1 MRTVFAFLSLSFLLS
16 WSCGQERMNINS
28 LKQGTFKTVL
38 DDSELSSTAVRN
50 DSIQIE
56 SFNNKLDTFKIF
68 WKNDFE
74 YVLTKTHPKT
84 LLDSTPFH
92 VKIIEVKQNSYSFV
106 ASYKGSNFKQKGT
119 AVKLED

>member
-1 MRTVFAFLSLSFLLS
+1 MRTVFAFLSFCFLLA

-106 ASYKGSNFKQKGT
+106 ASYKGSNFKQKGI

>member
-1 MRTVFAFLSLSFLLS
+1 
-16 WSCGQERMNINS
+16 MNINS
-28 LKQGTFKTVL
+28 LKQGTFKTIL

-56 SFNNKLDTFKIF
+56 SFNKKLDTFKIF

-74 YVLTKTHPKT
+74 YVLTKTNPKT
-84 LLDSTPFH
+84 LLDSTPFQ
-92 VKIIEVKQNSYSFV
+92 VKIIEVKQNSYSFI

-119 AVKLED
+119 AVKLAD

>member
-1 MRTVFAFLSLSFLLS
+1 MRTVFAFLSFCFLLA
-16 WSCGQERMNINS
+16 WSCGHERMNINS

-106 ASYKGSNFKQKGT
+106 ASYKGSNFKQKGI

>member
-1 MRTVFAFLSLSFLLS
+1 
-16 WSCGQERMNINS
+16 MNINS

-38 DDSELSSTAVRN
+38 DDSELSSTAVRK

-74 YVLTKTHPKT
+74 YVLTKTNPKT
-84 LLDSTPFH
+84 LLDSTPFQ
-92 VKIIEVKQNSYSFV
+92 VKIIEVKQNSYSFI

-119 AVKLED
+119 AVKLAD

>member
-38 DDSELSSTAVRN
+38 DDSELSSTAVRK

-106 ASYKGSNFKQKGT
+106 ASYKGSNFKQNGT

>member
-1 MRTVFAFLSLSFLLS
+1 
-16 WSCGQERMNINS
+16 MNINS

-38 DDSELSSTAVRN
+38 DDSELSSTAVRK

-56 SFNNKLDTFKIF
+56 SFNNKLDTFKII

>member
-1 MRTVFAFLSLSFLLS
+1 MRTVFAFLSFCFLLA

-84 LLDSTPFH
+84 LLDSTPFY
-92 VKIIEVKQNSYSFV
+92 VKIIEVKQNSYSFI

>member
-1 MRTVFAFLSLSFLLS
+1 MRIVFAFLCLCILLS

-28 LKQGTFKTVL
+28 LKYGTFKTVL

-50 DSIQIE
+50 DSVQIE
-56 SFNNKLDTFKIF
+56 TFDNKMDTFKIF

-74 YVLTKTHPKT
+74 YMLTKTHPKT
-84 LLDSTPFH
+84 LLDSTPFY

-106 ASYKGSNFKQKGT
+106 ANYKGSNFKQKGT
-119 AVKLED
+119 AIRVEN

>member
-1 MRTVFAFLSLSFLLS
+1 MRTVFTFLSFCFLIA

-38 DDSELSSTAVRN
+38 DDSELSSTAFRK

-84 LLDSTPFH
+84 LLDSTPFY

>member
-1 MRTVFAFLSLSFLLS
+1 MRTTSIFFCICTMLALS
-16 WSCGQERMNINS
+16 CKQERMNINS

-38 DDSELSSTAVRN
+38 DDGDISSTAVRN

-56 SFNNKLDTFKIF
+56 SFNNKIDTFKIF

-74 YVLTKTHPKT
+74 YVLTKTQPKS

-106 ASYKGSNFKQKGT
+106 AGYKGSNFKQKGT
-119 AVKLED
+119 AVKLKN

>member
-1 MRTVFAFLSLSFLLS
+1 MRTVFEFLSLCFLLS

-38 DDSELSSTAVRN
+38 DDSDISSTAIRN
-50 DSIQIE
+50 DSVQIE
-56 SFNNKLDTFKIF
+56 SFNNKLDTFKIY

-74 YVLTKTHPKT
+74 YVLTKTHPKS

>member
-1 MRTVFAFLSLSFLLS
+1 
-16 WSCGQERMNINS
+16 MNINS

-84 LLDSTPFH
+84 LLDSTPFY